1 MYCVLCIP
9 YTIVTLSIHMS
20 MDYVLTIVTCAAM
33 NIRVHVSFQIMVSLD
48 ICSWMGLLDNNLV
61 LILVFWRTFI
71 LFCIMAVW
79 LYIPTNSMG
88 GFPFLQTLSSIY
100 CLYKKGKATHSSILA
115 WRIPWTYGP
124 WDCKE
129 SDTTERPSLTLLEAI
144 NVFSSIFLKC
154 NENMSKCKPFKVM
167 HFFIQKIV
175 SPVRSV
181 SLLSFV
187 WIS

>member
-1 MYCVLCIP
+1 
-9 YTIVTLSIHMS
+9 MS
-20 MDYVLTIVTCAAM
+20 MHYVLTIVSCAAM

-71 LFCIMAVW
+71 LFSIMAVP

-88 GFPFLQTLSSIY
+88 GFPFSKPSPAFTVCIRRERLPTPVYWPGEFHGL
-100 CLYKKGKATHSSILA
+100 
-115 WRIPWTYGP
+115 YGP

-154 NENMSKCKPFKVM
+154 IENMSKCKPFKVM
-167 HFFIQKIV
+167 HFFIQNIV